1 MSNVGVDHGTGRQH
15 ADEPDHASPRRP
27 AWATERVEIAPYDP
41 TWPRRAARHVAR
53 LHHLLDRWLV
63 RPVEHVGSTAVP
75 GLAAKPI
82 VDLQA
87 AVADLA
93 DAGIVQ
99 TLHADGWVP
108 VPPELDRR
116 PWRRLHVLP
125 QGDRRA
131 AHLHVMAGDSPR
143 WHAQLAFRDALR
155 ADPGLV
161 VDYARLKADL
171 AGRHPDDREA
181 YTEGKASFV
190 RGVLD
195 AAAGDARRRQPAA
208 PPSARRA
215 RPPTRA

>member
-1 MSNVGVDHGTGRQH
+1 MSNVGMDHGTGRQH
-15 ADEPDHASPRRP
+15 ADEPGHTSPRRP
-27 AWATERVEIAPYDP
+27 AWATERVEVVPYDP
-41 TWPRRAARHVAR
+41 SWPHRAARHVAR

-82 VDLQA
+82 LDLQA

-93 DAGIVQ
+93 AAAIVE

-116 PWRRLHVLP
+116 PWRRLYVLP

-131 AHLHVMAGDSPR
+131 AHLHLTTDDSPR
-143 WHAQLAFRDALR
+143 WHEQLAFRDALR
-155 ADPGLV
+155 ADPSLV
-161 VDYARLKADL
+161 AEYARLKADL

-190 RGVLD
+190 RRVLD
-195 AAAGDARRRQPAA
+195 AAAGDAHRRQRA
-208 PPSARRA
+208 PSPPGRSPDPSG
-215 RPPTRA
+215 